1 MELEKIASLSQILN
15 DGGLTLLEVEEGNL
29 RIRLEKNST
38 TVITAAPSTAPAGAV
53 VNPENITSPVAA
65 APKEAAGK
73 AILSPMVGVFY
84 QAASPTSEPFV
95 AVGKRVAKGDVLC
108 IIEAMKLMNE
118 ITAEEAGVISEICVE
133 NGEVVEFG
141 TKLFRLSQV

>member
-118 ITAEEAGVISEICVE
+118 IKASVS
-133 NGEVVEFG
+133 G
-141 TKLFRLSQV
+141 TIKKIYAKDGMTIKKGDVLMIIE

>member
-1 MELEKIASLSQILN
+1 MEIEKIASLAQILN
-15 DGGLTLLEVEEGNL
+15 EGGLTLLEVEEGNL

-38 TVITAAPSTAPAGAV
+38 TIVTASPTVTQGAASSV
-53 VNPENITSPVAA
+53 NITSPVVAV
-65 APKEAAGK
+65 APVVETGK

-95 AVGKRVAKGDVLC
+95 SVGKRVQKGDVLC

-118 ITAEEAGVISEICVE
+118 ITAEEEGTVTEICVE
-133 NGEVVEFG
+133 NGVVVEFG

>member
-118 ITAEEAGVISEICVE
+118 IESEFDGEITEILVQDGETVE
-133 NGEVVEFG
+133 YG
-141 TKLFRLSQV
+141 KPLFKIKK